1 MRATLQRGAGPGATR
16 NQPAIAA
23 RHEDASRGPTVGEV
37 ASLRPPKRVNA
48 MDVVPVFA
56 SLDIRSVRPRPS
68 ALHTAHFIRV
78 MIALNGHHAADATRL
93 TRTPD
98 G

>member
-1 MRATLQRGAGPGATR
+1 
-16 NQPAIAA
+16 
-23 RHEDASRGPTVGEV
+23 
-37 ASLRPPKRVNA
+37 